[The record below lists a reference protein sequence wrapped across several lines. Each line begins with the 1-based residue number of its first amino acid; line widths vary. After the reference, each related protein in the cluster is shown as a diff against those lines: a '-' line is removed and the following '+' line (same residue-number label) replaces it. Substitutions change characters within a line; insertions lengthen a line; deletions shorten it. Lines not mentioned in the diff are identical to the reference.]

1 MAKITILGAGGFGV
15 SLAIA
20 AYQNQHQVTVWD
32 ISEEIVQAIL
42 RDGEH
47 KTKLPGVKIPKGIG
61 FTTDPHCMEN
71 SDMVVFVVPSLFI
84 RSVAQRVKPF
94 LTKDT
99 ILVNASKGLE
109 EETFLTMSQIIQSE
123 YPENAVG
130 VITGPSHA
138 EEVGKGI
145 PTTIVVGSKKKEIA
159 EKIQSIFMNPVFRV
173 YTSPDVLGMELGGSL
188 KNVIA
193 LAAGIGKPSVFKKT

>member
-1 MAKITILGAGGFGV
+1 MSPQPRA
-15 SLAIA
+15 
-20 AYQNQHQVTVWD
+20 
-32 ISEEIVQAIL
+32 
-42 RDGEH
+42 
-47 KTKLPGVKIPKGIG
+47 
-61 FTTDPHCMEN
+61 TDPHCMEN
-71 SDMVVFVVPSLFI
+71 SDMVVFVVPALFI

-138 EEVGKGI
+138 EEVGLHRDT
-145 PTTIVVGSKKKEIA
+145 PPS
-159 EKIQSIFMNPVFRV
+159 
-173 YTSPDVLGMELGGSL
+173 TSR
-188 KNVIA
+188 
-193 LAAGIGKPSVFKKT
+193 PSVPMALLSI